1 MIVVVEGKTDKNFLI
16 AYLEFLEKGAHSKY
30 LKTEDKNILVS
41 GGKDGLKNNDDS
53 DDNTKD
59 SNVSTKIKKRIQE
72 GEKILIIFDADNNYE
87 ESKQNIEK
95 QLKELFKELGV
106 EAKEKENYDIFLMPN
121 NKDKG
126 TLEDLFEKIA
136 KCKDVLK
143 CFDKYC
149 KCIKIVQ
156 KKSMQEKESTEVQIR
171 LPPPKTKIY
180 AYFQALGCIIEENKG
195 KKFKIDDR
203 FFDLENEY
211 LKPLKN
217 FLKQ

>member
-1 MIVVVEGKTDKNFLI
+1 MIVVVEGKHDRNFLI
-16 AYLEFLEKGAHSKY
+16 TYLEFLEKGAHLKY
-30 LKTEDKNILVS
+30 PIEDYDIVES
-41 GGKDGLKNNDDS
+41 GGKDSLKNNNDS
-53 DDNTKD
+53 E
-59 SNVSTKIKKRIQE
+59 IKKRIQE

-180 AYFQALGCIIEENKG
+180 AYFQALGCIEKKG

>member
-1 MIVVVEGKTDKNFLI
+1 MIVVVEGKHDRNFLI
-16 AYLEFLEKGAHSKY
+16 TYLEFLEKGAHLKY
-30 LKTEDKNILVS
+30 PIEDYDIVES
-41 GGKDGLKNNDDS
+41 GGKDSLKNNNDS
-53 DDNTKD
+53 E
-59 SNVSTKIKKRIQE
+59 IKKRIQK
-72 GEKILIIFDADNNYE
+72 GEKILIIFDADNSYE

-156 KKSMQEKESTEVQIR
+156 KKSMQEKESIEVQIQLSR
-171 LPPPKTKIY
+171 KKTKIY
-180 AYFQALGCIIEENKG
+180 AYFEALGCIKKKG

>member
-1 MIVVVEGKTDKNFLI
+1 MIVVVEGKHDRNFLI
-16 AYLEFLEKGAHSKY
+16 TYLEFLEKGALLKY
-30 LKTEDKNILVS
+30 PIEDYDIVES
-41 GGKDGLKNNDDS
+41 GGKDSLKNNNDS
-53 DDNTKD
+53 E
-59 SNVSTKIKKRIQE
+59 IKKRIQE

-180 AYFQALGCIIEENKG
+180 AYFQALGCIEKKG

>member
-1 MIVVVEGKTDKNFLI
+1 MIVVVEGKTDKDFLI
-16 AYLEFLEKGAHSKY
+16 AYLEFLEKGAH
-30 LKTEDKNILVS
+30 LKIEDKNILVS
-41 GGKDGLKNNDDS
+41 GGKDGLKNNNDS
-53 DDNTKD
+53 E
-59 SNVSTKIKKRIQE
+59 IKKRIQK

-106 EAKEKENYDIFLMPN
+106 KEKEKNYDIFLMPN

-156 KKSMQEKESTEVQIR
+156 KKSMQEKESTEVQMQLSR
-171 LPPPKTKIY
+171 KKTKIY
-180 AYFQALGCIIEENKG
+180 AYFEALGCIIEEKKDEEKKG

>member
-1 MIVVVEGKTDKNFLI
+1 MIQKL
-16 AYLEFLEKGAHSKY
+16 
-30 LKTEDKNILVS
+30 
-41 GGKDGLKNNDDS
+41 
-53 DDNTKD
+53 
-59 SNVSTKIKKRIQE
+59 KKRIQE

-95 QLKELFKELGV
+95 QLKELGVKE
-106 EAKEKENYDIFLMPN
+106 EEKNYDIFLMPN

-149 KCIKIVQ
+149 KCITIVQ
-156 KKSMQEKESTEVQIR
+156 KKSMQEKESIEVQIQLSR
-171 LPPPKTKIY
+171 KKTKIY
-180 AYFQALGCIIEENKG
+180 AYFEALGCIKKKG